1 MQSEK
6 KLTWKFLWRM
16 KIKENKGMH
25 FSFNVVIIL
34 NAVDIRSAENI
45 GQEIETT
52 NFEKT
57 RTTFITVVSLS
68 LDILKQI
75 SEC

>member
-1 MQSEK
+1 
-6 KLTWKFLWRM
+6 M

-25 FSFNVVIIL
+25 FSLNVVIIL
-34 NAVDIRSAENI
+34 NAVDIRSAANI
-45 GQEIETT
+45 RQEIATT